1 MISISWIPIG
11 KKNLLGV
18 SQFPGKNLQ
27 NIFDLSSFLKDLQI
41 IKKQKVKIVVSLLPD
56 NEKNKLGLDDLIW
69 SKEEVEYIQ
78 FPINDF
84 SVPPKKKFNEL
95 KKLISFI
102 KENLML
108 SKHVL
113 IHCNGGKGRSGM
125 IAALVLK
132 AMKEKDPIKKV
143 REKVIGAIETEE
155 QEIFVTNWTHNYYT

>member
-27 NIFDLSSFLKDLQI
+27 NIFDLSSFSKDLQI

-56 NEKNKLGLDDLIW
+56 KEKNKLGLDDFIW

-78 FPINDF
+78 FPIGDF

-155 QEIFVTNWTHNYYT
+155 QEIFVKDWV

>member
-41 IKKQKVKIVVSLLPD
+41 IKKQKVKIIVSLLPE

-108 SKHVL
+108 SKYVL

-155 QEIFVTNWTHNYYT
+155 QEIFVKDWI

>member
-41 IKKQKVKIVVSLLPD
+41 IKKQKIKIVVSLLPE

-125 IAALVLK
+125 VAALVLK

-155 QEIFVTNWTHNYYT
+155 QEIFVKDWV

>member
-27 NIFDLSSFLKDLQI
+27 NIFDLSSFSNDLQI

-102 KENLML
+102 KENLVL

-155 QEIFVTNWTHNYYT
+155 QEIFVKDWV

>member
-27 NIFDLSSFLKDLQI
+27 NIFDLSSFSNDLQI

-108 SKHVL
+108 SKYVL

-155 QEIFVTNWTHNYYT
+155 QEIFVKDWV

>member
-108 SKHVL
+108 SNPVL

-155 QEIFVTNWTHNYYT
+155 QEIFVKDWV

>member
-95 KKLISFI
+95 KKLILFI

-108 SKHVL
+108 SKYVL

-155 QEIFVTNWTHNYYT
+155 QEIFVKDWV

>member
-78 FPINDF
+78 FPISDF

-102 KENLML
+102 KKNLML

-143 REKVIGAIETEE
+143 REKVIGSIETEE
-155 QEIFVTNWTHNYYT
+155 QEIFVKDWF

>member
-1 MISISWIPIG
+1 MFSISWIPIG

-132 AMKEKDPIKKV
+132 AMKEKDTIKKV
-143 REKVIGAIETEE
+143 RENVFGAIETEE
-155 QEIFVTNWTHNYYT
+155 QETFVENWI

>member
-27 NIFDLSSFLKDLQI
+27 NIFDLSSFSNDLQI

-56 NEKNKLGLDDLIW
+56 KEKNKLGLDDFIW

-78 FPINDF
+78 FPIGDF

-108 SKHVL
+108 SKHVS

-155 QEIFVTNWTHNYYT
+155 QEIFVKDWV

>member
-27 NIFDLSSFLKDLQI
+27 NIFDLSSFSNDLQI

-56 NEKNKLGLDDLIW
+56 KEKNKLGLDDFIW

-78 FPINDF
+78 FPIGDF

-155 QEIFVTNWTHNYYT
+155 QEIFVKDWV

>member
-27 NIFDLSSFLKDLQI
+27 NIFDLSSFSKDLQI
-41 IKKQKVKIVVSLLPD
+41 IKKQKIKIVVSLLPD
-56 NEKNKLGLDDLIW
+56 KEKNKLGLDDLIW
-69 SKEEVEYIQ
+69 SNQEIEYIK
-78 FPINDF
+78 FPIDDF
-84 SVPPKKKFNEL
+84 GVPPNNKYNEL

-132 AMKEKDPIKKV
+132 AIKEKDPIKKV

-155 QEIFVTNWTHNYYT
+155 QEIFVKDWV

>member
-41 IKKQKVKIVVSLLPD
+41 IKKQKIKIVVSLLPE

-155 QEIFVTNWTHNYYT
+155 QEIFVKDWV

>member
-1 MISISWIPIG
+1 MDSNW

-155 QEIFVTNWTHNYYT
+155 QEIFVKDWV

>member
-27 NIFDLSSFLKDLQI
+27 NIFDLSSLLKDLQI

-155 QEIFVTNWTHNYYT
+155 QEIFVKDWV

>member
-27 NIFDLSSFLKDLQI
+27 NIFDLSLFLKDLQI

-108 SKHVL
+108 SKYVL

-155 QEIFVTNWTHNYYT
+155 QEIFVKDWV

>member
-27 NIFDLSSFLKDLQI
+27 NIFDLSSLLKDLQI
-41 IKKQKVKIVVSLLPD
+41 IKKEKVKIVVSLLPD

-143 REKVIGAIETEE
+143 REKVIGSIETEE
-155 QEIFVTNWTHNYYT
+155 QEIFVKDWV

>member
-27 NIFDLSSFLKDLQI
+27 NIFELSSFLKDLQI
-41 IKKQKVKIVVSLLPD
+41 IKKQKVKIIVSLLPE

-155 QEIFVTNWTHNYYT
+155 QEIFVKDWV

>member
-27 NIFDLSSFLKDLQI
+27 NIFDLSSFSKDLQI

-78 FPINDF
+78 FPIDDF
-84 SVPPKKKFNEL
+84 GVPPNNKYNEL

-143 REKVIGAIETEE
+143 REKVIGSIETEE
-155 QEIFVTNWTHNYYT
+155 QEIFVKDWV

>member
-27 NIFDLSSFLKDLQI
+27 IIFDLSSFLKDLQI
-41 IKKQKVKIVVSLLPD
+41 IKNQKVKIVVSLLPD

-102 KENLML
+102 KKNLML

-143 REKVIGAIETEE
+143 REKVIGSIETEE
-155 QEIFVTNWTHNYYT
+155 QEIFVKDWF

>member
-155 QEIFVTNWTHNYYT
+155 QEIFVKDWI

>member
-41 IKKQKVKIVVSLLPD
+41 IKKQKIKIVVSLLPD
-56 NEKNKLGLDDLIW
+56 NEKNKLGLVDLIW
-69 SKEEVEYIQ
+69 SKEEVKYIQ

-155 QEIFVTNWTHNYYT
+155 QEIFVKDWV

>member
-27 NIFDLSSFLKDLQI
+27 NIFDSSSFLKDLQI

-155 QEIFVTNWTHNYYT
+155 QEIFVKDWV

>member
-41 IKKQKVKIVVSLLPD
+41 IKKQKVKIIVSLLPE

-155 QEIFVTNWTHNYYT
+155 QEIFVKDWI

>member
-108 SKHVL
+108 SKPVL

-143 REKVIGAIETEE
+143 REKIIGAIETEE
-155 QEIFVTNWTHNYYT
+155 QEIFVKDWV

>member
-1 MISISWIPIG
+1 MFSISWIPIG

-108 SKHVL
+108 SKYVL

-155 QEIFVTNWTHNYYT
+155 QEIFVKDWV

>member
-143 REKVIGAIETEE
+143 RENVLER
-155 QEIFVTNWTHNYYT
+155 

>member
-27 NIFDLSSFLKDLQI
+27 NIFDLSSFSNDLQI

-155 QEIFVTNWTHNYYT
+155 QEIFVKDWV

>member
-155 QEIFVTNWTHNYYT
+155 QVIFVKDWV

>member
-41 IKKQKVKIVVSLLPD
+41 IKKQNVKIVVSLLPD

-155 QEIFVTNWTHNYYT
+155 QEIFVKDWV

>member
-1 MISISWIPIG
+1 MFSISWIPIG

-155 QEIFVTNWTHNYYT
+155 QEIFVKDWV

>member
-27 NIFDLSSFLKDLQI
+27 NIFDLSSLLKDLQI

-108 SKHVL
+108 SKYVL

-125 IAALVLK
+125 VAALVLK

-155 QEIFVTNWTHNYYT
+155 QEIFVKDWV

>member
-11 KKNLLGV
+11 KKNLLGI

-155 QEIFVTNWTHNYYT
+155 QEIFVKDWV

>member
-27 NIFDLSSFLKDLQI
+27 NIFVLSSFLKDLQI

-108 SKHVL
+108 SKYVL

-155 QEIFVTNWTHNYYT
+155 QEIFVKDWV